1 MCIFTGAYL
10 ATSEKPW
17 SREHPDEMET
27 AMFLQT
33 FTNSGEYGLRSWL
46 EAGVNIKKAKGFQA
60 ILEHAV
66 NNSYGQEQRD
76 YRVMLSIVNE
86 HIEELS

>member
-1 MCIFTGAYL
+1 MCFFTTAFL

-33 FTNSGEYGLRSWL
+33 FTTSGKYGLRSWL
-46 EAGVNIKKAKGFQA
+46 EAGVSNKKAKGFKA

-66 NNSYGQEQRD
+66 SNSYGQEQRD
-76 YRVMLSIVNE
+76 YRVMLSIVNDF
-86 HIEELS
+86 ISGKD